1 MDCEDVQALKLDH
14 HRLCE
19 ELAHCKADKEFVWS
33 LWKQLQKES
42 PDLTAAVDMV
52 TTREKLKREQEGK
65 EIVLLMSGKDEEIS
79 SLRKSIEDS
88 VQKETHVSS
97 QLQAA
102 ESKYVSALEEVKS
115 LQAAVQQQLASNR
128 EMMAVNVALRKKCST
143 LEKSEQDA
151 DCLHNT
157 EEKLSG
163 EDSMLAKRVRA
174 VEAELAESEQ
184 RVATLSSALSVNEN
198 RYKHVQNELS
208 KTNNIN
214 REQKEKLKL
223 SQKELQKLRSTHREE
238 EKSQRKSEV
247 CDDKVVVMLER
258 TEVELFEAK
267 SQLKVKAEELQC
279 LRCSHDKR
287 LERMKWLK
295 TNYNLAVEQIKTYET
310 KSSPRDVR
318 RTERRRR
325 HSESALKHEDSRLV
339 WNELTQYKSLCQ
351 QMEHDLVLLEEERDV
366 LLTKCSRNQTTIF
379 ELRACLQ
386 HEKDDLERKVAA
398 IAMLEGSVESFTLQ
412 EQQVDELQHCVDC
425 LETEKKQ
432 LLTKNIVLEKQCAVF
447 YQERIALESTIIQ
460 MQHEL
465 SRKNIKG
472 LCKATMTEAA
482 LHSPSTDCNQS
493 PTKYQPS
500 SKTKLS
506 FPTPQ
511 SKVIQPSHSQSK
523 PLLNTSSP
531 TRSRPMHQKKLSSH
545 HQRSHSDGDTL
556 PQQHKQPQWIAKDSE
571 RSTNS
576 TTPYVLTV
584 TTPHQTAS
592 GRTQKERRGVCRDVQ
607 TSSTQTR
614 DLGPHKC
621 AAQSKV
627 KRLEQRLQSVLN
639 KLADESLARTSL
651 IQSLREQTSMRERC
665 KEEIREMGQKIQG
678 YRVSLKVA
686 ESERNE
692 GKLSIKKLEDKVRLL
707 ESSSTM
713 SMGQVEGHIKSLE
726 KEKKELQDKH
736 SELRSSSQ
744 FLQQALQS
752 KDYAIA
758 QAKKTQEKTDRD
770 LRQKRQLIEDHQ
782 RKLKLAQSSNTAKED
797 KIGSLTQELDK
808 VTKLVSQDKQKMQ
821 LLRAQLSQQ
830 ALDKDKLVSLLERCQ
845 EELDGSIQQM
855 VTSRDQGERKLKAA
869 NECLRSA
876 QRDLDVAREK
886 VVTVK
891 CELQATKEVVNEFK
905 LAIQMLADELEAK
918 YSKQKE
924 AASELHVPMLG
935 SGPSA
940 RVRQI
945 AQAALRL
952 SDEDIDDL
960 FCDTLHTHSQKPN
973 LDGNGKTSLF
983 LSILQATADFK
994 PPFTRELTSQIM
1006 TKLC

>member
-33 LWKQLQKES
+33 LWKQLQKKS

-223 SQKELQKLRSTHREE
+223 SQKELQKLRSTHCEE

-247 CDDKVVVMLER
+247 RDDKVVMMLER
-258 TEVELFEAK
+258 TEVELFETK

-310 KSSPRDVR
+310 KSGPRDVR
-318 RTERRRR
+318 RTGRRRR
-325 HSESALKHEDSRLV
+325 HSESALKHKDSRLV

-351 QMEHDLVLLEEERDV
+351 QMEHDLVLLKEERDV

-379 ELRACLQ
+379 DLRACLQ

-482 LHSPSTDCNQS
+482 LHSPSIDCNQS

-506 FPTPQ
+506 FPT
-511 SKVIQPSHSQSK
+511 
-523 PLLNTSSP
+523 
-531 TRSRPMHQKKLSSH
+531 
-545 HQRSHSDGDTL
+545 
-556 PQQHKQPQWIAKDSE
+556 
-571 RSTNS
+571 
-576 TTPYVLTV
+576 
-584 TTPHQTAS
+584 
-592 GRTQKERRGVCRDVQ
+592 
-607 TSSTQTR
+607 
-614 DLGPHKC
+614 
-621 AAQSKV
+621 
-627 KRLEQRLQSVLN
+627 
-639 KLADESLARTSL
+639 
-651 IQSLREQTSMRERC
+651 
-665 KEEIREMGQKIQG
+665 
-678 YRVSLKVA
+678 
-686 ESERNE
+686 
-692 GKLSIKKLEDKVRLL
+692 
-707 ESSSTM
+707 
-713 SMGQVEGHIKSLE
+713 
-726 KEKKELQDKH
+726 
-736 SELRSSSQ
+736 
-744 FLQQALQS
+744 
-752 KDYAIA
+752 
-758 QAKKTQEKTDRD
+758 
-770 LRQKRQLIEDHQ
+770 
-782 RKLKLAQSSNTAKED
+782 
-797 KIGSLTQELDK
+797 
-808 VTKLVSQDKQKMQ
+808 
-821 LLRAQLSQQ
+821 
-830 ALDKDKLVSLLERCQ
+830 
-845 EELDGSIQQM
+845 
-855 VTSRDQGERKLKAA
+855 
-869 NECLRSA
+869 
-876 QRDLDVAREK
+876 
-886 VVTVK
+886 
-891 CELQATKEVVNEFK
+891 
-905 LAIQMLADELEAK
+905 
-918 YSKQKE
+918 
-924 AASELHVPMLG
+924 
-935 SGPSA
+935 
-940 RVRQI
+940 
-945 AQAALRL
+945 
-952 SDEDIDDL
+952 
-960 FCDTLHTHSQKPN
+960 HSQKLYNPPILN
-973 LDGNGKTSLF
+973 LSPCL
-983 LSILQATADFK
+983 
-994 PPFTRELTSQIM
+994 R
-1006 TKLC
+1006 